1 MHRLLKRQI
10 KKYLAEHGEDE
21 SLGPFLAAV
30 NEAYEQ
36 NERELSLI
44 DRSLELA
51 STELST
57 RNETLRKEVDKQLV
71 VQNELKHSLAALNA
85 TFDATGEAIL
95 AISEKGS
102 VTKFNQ
108 MAAQLVDIDILTSPK
123 ISLLK
128 LKKVIQQFEDR
139 TRLAH
144 KFRQIKNNPMT
155 ELYGQI
161 KLIDGRFFEYHT
173 SPQVENNE
181 VLGRVWCF
189 RDISELKRNEA
200 MVQHQAFHDALT
212 GLPNRALLDD
222 RLSHGITYCNRFDTQ
237 LSVLFIDLDD
247 FKKVNDNAGHQAGD
261 AVLKEV
267 TQRIKTCIR
276 DVDTLARLGG
286 DEFVVL
292 LENLQESSIS
302 TVISHRIIDALVKP
316 FLIEDSEFYISS
328 SIGISMY
335 PKDGTDTD
343 ELLRKADMAMY
354 HAKSMGKNNHQYF
367 DSELERSSI
376 QQLQVENHLRDAIG
390 NKEFQ
395 LYYQPKVDLQ
405 HNKIIAV
412 EALLRWKREGA
423 NSSPD
428 IFIPVAEQ
436 TGLINDIGLWV
447 LEEACRDIR
456 NWIDKGLTVLPVAI
470 NVSPVEFRNKKL
482 VAQFKS
488 IIAKFAIPARAIE
501 IEITESLFLD
511 NIAFAKSI
519 LQELRDFGIT
529 VAVDDFG
536 TGYSSLQYLHQLP
549 IDILKI
555 DKSFILELSDQPHN
569 AAIADSIINLAHNL
583 NLKVVAEGI
592 ENQASLSFLKHRGC
606 DIGQGFFLYKPMPGL
621 EFQALLER
629 HN

>member
-44 DRSLELA
+44 DRSLELT

-108 MAAQLVDIDILTSPK
+108 MAAQLVNIDILTSPK

-335 PKDGTDTD
+335 PKDGMDTD

-354 HAKSMGKNNHQYF
+354 HAKAMGKNNHQYF

-376 QQLQVENHLRDAIG
+376 QQLQVENHLRDAIS
-390 NKEFQ
+390 NQEFQ
-395 LYYQPKVDLQ
+395 LYYQPKVDLKN
-405 HNKIIAV
+405 NKVIAV

-423 NSSPD
+423 NSRPD

-488 IIAKFAIPARAIE
+488 IISKFAIPPSAIE

-511 NIAFAKSI
+511 NIAFAKDI
-519 LQELRDFGIT
+519 LQALRDFGIT